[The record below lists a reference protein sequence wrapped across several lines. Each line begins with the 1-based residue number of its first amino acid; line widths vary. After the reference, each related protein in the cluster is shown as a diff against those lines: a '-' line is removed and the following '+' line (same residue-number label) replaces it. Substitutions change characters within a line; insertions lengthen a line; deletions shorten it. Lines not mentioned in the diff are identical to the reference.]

1 MDIMGMMKKAREMQ
15 AKMEEMQAELE
26 QTTVEG
32 AAGGGVVRVQLSAKG
47 DLKNLEIDD
56 SLLKPE
62 EKEILQDLIIAAH
75 SDAQGG
81 SSLRRED
88 AGPHRGASAASRHE
102 AAVLI
107 SWHAA

>member
-26 QTTVEG
+26 QTLVEG

-56 SLLKPE
+56 SLLKPD

-75 SDAQGG
+75 LDARRKAEALSAEKMQG
-81 SSLRRED
+81 LT
-88 AGPHRGASAASRHE
+88 AGLPLPAGMK
-102 AAVLI
+102 LPF
-107 SWHAA
+107 